1 MARND
6 GKEEDFVL
14 EVREIIDRI
23 HRAIENNKGVRLS
36 AHEVQLLGLT
46 VFGDD
51 PCVSEGD

>member
-36 AHEVQLLGLT
+36 AREVQLLGLT

-51 PCVSEGD
+51 PCVSE